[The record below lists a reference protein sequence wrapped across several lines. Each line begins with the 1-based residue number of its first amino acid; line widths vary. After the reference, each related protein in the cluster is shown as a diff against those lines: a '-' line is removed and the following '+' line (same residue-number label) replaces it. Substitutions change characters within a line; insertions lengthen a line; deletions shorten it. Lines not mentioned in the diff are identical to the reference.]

1 VFLKADNVRLRLYNA
16 ANDIK
21 LDTFTG
27 MGQKTLSQLNI
38 RSYQSFLLE
47 IKSNSEEFEE
57 FVPGFMSIR
66 IALWEENPKATSLD
80 EKNLRL
86 HKVSIGR
93 EWRMQEVEAAIRTQR
108 KELLSCGEEAICV
121 IKRHQN
127 DEFLYH

>member
-1 VFLKADNVRLRLYNA
+1 LKADNVRLRLYNA

>member
-80 EKNLRL
+80 EKNLKL